1 MSATAVA
8 PPTQERAAGGAGTGG
23 DGTSASGRPK
33 LSNAGRLG
41 FLGFVFVVIYLPL
54 VVLVLFS
61 FNNSIIV
68 TLPFK
73 GFTLTWYQQ
82 IFRDPLVVAAL
93 KNSLIVAAFV
103 MPVSLV
109 LGTLAG
115 FGITRFRYRLRGP
128 LAGLIAAPLVVPDL
142 LIGVGALLLFGK
154 THIQLSLKT
163 IAVMHVVDCF
173 PLVAAIVA
181 ARLLRFDPSLEEA
194 ALDLGA
200 TRREVLRYILLP
212 QLTTA
217 LAASAIFAFSW
228 SFNNF
233 TLTFFVGG
241 FQQTFPTWVFSTL
254 AHAKNVPIVN
264 AISTIVT
271 VVQVTLVY
279 IAWKLATSRT
289 ESKNKIPDVLAPV
302 VT

>member
-23 DGTSASGRPK
+23 GGTSASGRPK

-128 LAGLIAAPLVVPDL
+128 LQG
-142 LIGVGALLLFGK
+142 
-154 THIQLSLKT
+154 S
-163 IAVMHVVDCF
+163 
-173 PLVAAIVA
+173 
-181 ARLLRFDPSLEEA
+181 S
-194 ALDLGA
+194 
-200 TRREVLRYILLP
+200 RRR
-212 QLTTA
+212 
-217 LAASAIFAFSW
+217 SW
-228 SFNNF
+228 SR
-233 TLTFFVGG
+233 
-241 FQQTFPTWVFSTL
+241 
-254 AHAKNVPIVN
+254 
-264 AISTIVT
+264 
-271 VVQVTLVY
+271 
-279 IAWKLATSRT
+279 TS
-289 ESKNKIPDVLAPV
+289 
-302 VT
+302 